1 MSGFP
6 FVVVGIGLTLA
17 GILLIIL
24 LWWHVFS
31 RKVTRRVAV
40 TNADIQHAI
49 VCCQAVYQT
58 DSNGET
64 DKVIKHFNE
73 NKPLHN
79 FDRVCV
85 SKYGRVRYLLAV
97 QEGDTARDSKG
108 DNKQSEVF
116 IAFRGTNNF
125 DDVLS
130 DLKLFPKASDY
141 EGRLHA
147 GFYEIAEM
155 IPVETILQKYRGYRI
170 VICGHSMGGAVAQ
183 IVALEM
189 LVQMDIKQI
198 KDTTTCCISF
208 GAPLVATKGVTE
220 FVDKHEMASKFVNVI
235 NQGDPVPRLLML
247 SQSLQQV
254 ASSSSQFAE
263 QANGV
268 ITPIL
273 DVLSHAPHAI
283 VSSSASVARD
293 VLLGIVDG
301 TKNFESF
308 LQENGSELK
317 DLDKIYSPLGE
328 FLFLEQ
334 EESKRKWLNNCISNQ
349 EKITERLLK
358 KTDISERSISQHTI
372 KNYLLTWT
380 RLVSQAEQI
389 GTGTKDSHRDQ
400 DVYSV
405 EQSNEFPLELS
416 SVDFKKCS
424 GDRLDVSIGGKNLS
438 FISLKDSKFK
448 GISVRKVDL
457 ISKDNESV
465 KLTLHLDSESIIK
478 PLLTI
483 EIATHFEKGCFEK
496 DSKDLQERG
505 ANTLKTI
512 LEDDLNP
519 MMLQQAFERGVAQVT
534 MARSSREESI
544 RENVLLKTLFKL
556 EQTTN
561 PKLQKIEGGVLWRTA
576 LDSTKDGTLAFTNEH
591 SKKTLDTF
599 KRIVQQTLSKL
610 IIQTERRGFLREA
623 TIGTILSAAG
633 ALAKNQMSQL
643 SLSLT
648 GLGTLLV
655 QTATAVTMPQLA
667 LASAGLFAVV
677 SSVGVVYYYYTSG
690 NEDGSYR
697 DILCFLCT
705 MMSRMD
711 TGNFQ
716 SESTLQLEKRLHDI
730 CQDPNYDNRIN
741 YLCLRGNEG
750 RTEQLT
756 KKSKK
761 DISDRINMC
770 LSVHKIRQVL
780 SRACCVCVVGT
791 QDAGKSTTIKEVW
804 GVDVENIGLSVHTT
818 KATLYSI
825 TPHCTVIDFPGS
837 DSLDESIAG
846 TMQYLGATASF
857 FIYITKFQGDPTKLH
872 REELKKVI
880 PFGCPVLIC
889 LSQCSRYKNELST
902 KKAISHFK
910 TAYSDV
916 FNAIDVPEFEVM
928 FTELIELTTEMKNVG
943 IKGVEDVQKWMK
955 NWLVKNSVY
964 REDDAQLQSAVGRK
978 AGSTGQ

>member
-561 PKLQKIEGGVLWRTA
+561 PKLQ
-576 LDSTKDGTLAFTNEH
+576 
-591 SKKTLDTF
+591 
-599 KRIVQQTLSKL
+599 
-610 IIQTERRGFLREA
+610 
-623 TIGTILSAAG
+623 
-633 ALAKNQMSQL
+633 NQMSQL